1 MVMGDIMTRLE
12 IIEREIDRIRETID
26 VIASKEVKLL
36 IDELETLL
44 YEQRCILEISYENR

>member
-1 MVMGDIMTRLE
+1 MTRPE
-12 IIEREIDRIRETID
+12 IIEIEVSRIRETID
-26 VIASKEVKLL
+26 VIASEEVKLL

>member
-1 MVMGDIMTRLE
+1 MVMGDIMTRIE

-26 VIASKEVKLL
+26 AIASEEVKLL